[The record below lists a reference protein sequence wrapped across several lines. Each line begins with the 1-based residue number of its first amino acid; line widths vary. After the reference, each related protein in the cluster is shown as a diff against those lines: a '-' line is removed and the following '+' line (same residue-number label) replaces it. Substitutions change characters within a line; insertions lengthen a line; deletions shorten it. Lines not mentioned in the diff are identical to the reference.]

1 MADFEPQ
8 LLTAGRDFGISR
20 LLEYDRSFANDIG
33 FTSEIQ
39 GLAEIAGV
47 SGDDP
52 WQTESSP
59 LYLLRRALTGWDEE
73 ISDRFVVT
81 MGEDVTIASISRIRY
96 RHRLLELDDMRLHV
110 GASIQFFNSFSHR

>member
-1 MADFEPQ
+1 
-8 LLTAGRDFGISR
+8 
-20 LLEYDRSFANDIG
+20 
-33 FTSEIQ
+33 
-39 GLAEIAGV
+39 
-47 SGDDP
+47 
-52 WQTESSP
+52 
-59 LYLLRRALTGWDEE
+59 LTGWDEE